1 MSKDSNL
8 ADLGENPNDADF
20 ENELINELESSNK
33 FVESPDSNS
42 AESSDFNQTQ
52 KSKEAQEFFK
62 SSETNDFSDFV
73 DSNDSNDSS
82 DDEEENP
89 SEFQTQINEWKDKY
103 LRAHAD
109 FENVK
114 KRLEREKNQALEYA
128 YEKIAK
134 DLLPIVDTLERA
146 KEAAKEHSAI
156 LEGIN
161 LTQENLLKT
170 LQKHGIEE
178 ISTSGEFDPNLHEC
192 IMQVQN
198 AELNDGDI
206 AQVLQKGYTYKER
219 TLRPAMVALVKN

>member
-1 MSKDSNL
+1 MSKDSSL
-8 ADLGENPNDADF
+8 ADATDTPNQAENQNIKEAESSLESANNTQDETQDNLNETIKDCTQESSQNELDENELDSSESSEEEGENPSGF
-20 ENELINELESSNK
+20 
-33 FVESPDSNS
+33 
-42 AESSDFNQTQ
+42 Q
-52 KSKEAQEFFK
+52 AQ
-62 SSETNDFSDFV
+62 V
-73 DSNDSNDSS
+73 
-82 DDEEENP
+82 
-89 SEFQTQINEWKDKY
+89 NEWKDKY

-146 KEAAKEHSAI
+146 KEAAKEHNAI

-161 LTQENLLKT
+161 LTQENLLKA

-178 ISTSGEFDPNLHEC
+178 IGTSGEFDPNLHEC

>member
-1 MSKDSNL
+1 MSKDSSL
-8 ADLGENPNDADF
+8 ADATDTPNQAENQNIKEAESSLESANNTQDETQDNLNETSKDCTQESSQNELDENELDSSKSSEKEGENPSGF
-20 ENELINELESSNK
+20 
-33 FVESPDSNS
+33 
-42 AESSDFNQTQ
+42 Q
-52 KSKEAQEFFK
+52 AQ
-62 SSETNDFSDFV
+62 V
-73 DSNDSNDSS
+73 
-82 DDEEENP
+82 
-89 SEFQTQINEWKDKY
+89 NEWKDKY

-146 KEAAKEHSAI
+146 KEAAKEHNAI

-161 LTQENLLKT
+161 LTQENLLKA

-178 ISTSGEFDPNLHEC
+178 IGTSGEFDPNLHEC

>member
-8 ADLGENPNDADF
+8 ADLADDLTNGADF
-20 ENELINELESSNK
+20 ENELINDLESSQN
-33 FVESPDSNS
+33 PNTT
-42 AESSDFNQTQ
+42 ESSTESK
-52 KSKEAQEFFK
+52 KSNDCSESVLQDSCCECGNESQIAQE
-62 SSETNDFSDFV
+62 
-73 DSNDSNDSS
+73 DSS
-82 DDEEENP
+82 QDLGENV
-89 SEFQTQINEWKDKY
+89 SNFKAQINEWKDKY

-114 KRLEREKNQALEYA
+114 KRLERDKNQALEYA

-134 DLLPIVDTLERA
+134 DLLPIIDTLERA

-161 LTQENLLKT
+161 LTQDNLLKA
-170 LQKHGIEE
+170 LQKNGIEE

-206 AQVLQKGYTYKER
+206 AQVLQKGYVYKER
-219 TLRPAMVALVKN
+219 TLRPAMVAVVKNN